1 MAKEKTSGI
10 YFKVTDEER
19 ELIEQRMALMGVRNM
34 SAYIRKMCIDGYI
47 VQLQIKELDECAKLL
62 RHTSNNVNQ
71 IACRV
76 NSGGGVYPDEVDE
89 ITAKLTEALGRVTDY
104 VENPEKT
111 NGGDLVMAYQ
121 CNPSI
126 ADQEFLFAKRQYAV
140 ITGRE
145 RKDNDVIAY
154 HLRQSFKPG
163 EITPEVANKIGYDL
177 AMSLTKGKH
186 AFIVCTHVDKHHIH
200 SHIVFNSTAID
211 CTRKFRNFW
220 RSSFAIRK
228 ISDMLCL
235 ENGLSVI
242 AEPKPSRGSYATWL
256 GEDNPPTVRG
266 QLEGLIDTAL
276 GQGCKDFDS
285 FLAAMKAAGA
295 EVKRGKHLAFKIPNG
310 KRFVR
315 CDSLGVDYS
324 ETAIM
329 ERISGKRIVAPKA
342 RTAVKSKPNL
352 LIDIQTKMQQA
363 NSPGF
368 ERWAKIFNLKEMA
381 KTVIYLQE
389 KGLTDFGELEKA
401 CDAVAQKFDVL
412 SDQSKAASARM
423 KDISELQKH
432 IGAYGKTREIYAQ
445 YRKLTGSKREKFYEQ
460 HSSEITACQ
469 AAKRY
474 FDSLG
479 LKELPSMQ
487 SLKQEYAM
495 LQAENKKRYPE
506 YKQARE
512 KMIELLT
519 AKNNVDRIL
528 GVTEKEKNRSRQ
540 QEAR

>member
-1 MAKEKTSGI
+1 MAATRLMPLHSG
-10 YFKVTDEER
+10 KGRTV
-19 ELIEQRMALMGVRNM
+19 A
-34 SAYIRKMCIDGYI
+34 
-47 VQLQIKELDECAKLL
+47 
-62 RHTSNNVNQ
+62 
-71 IACRV
+71 
-76 NSGGGVYPDEVDE
+76 
-89 ITAKLTEALGRVTDY
+89 EALDRVTDY

-111 NGGDLVMAYQ
+111 NGGDLVTAYQ

-126 ADQEFLFAKRQYAV
+126 VDQEFLFSKRQYAAT
-140 ITGRE
+140 TGRE

-163 EITPEVANKIGYDL
+163 EITPELANKIGYDL

-242 AEPKPSRGSYATWL
+242 AEPKPSRGSYGTWL
-256 GEDNPPTVRG
+256 GEDKPPTVRG
-266 QLEGLIDTAL
+266 QLEQIIDTAL

-285 FLAAMKAAGA
+285 FLAAMKTAGA
-295 EVKRGKHLAFKIPNG
+295 EVKRGKHLAFKIQNG
-310 KRFVR
+310 KR
-315 CDSLGVDYS
+315 
-324 ETAIM
+324 I
-329 ERISGKRIVAPKA
+329 IVPKA
-342 RTAVKSKPNL
+342 KAAVQSRPNL
-352 LIDIQTKMQQA
+352 LIDIQAKMQQA

-389 KGLTDFGELEKA
+389 KGLTDLGELEKV
-401 CDAVAQKFDVL
+401 CDAAVQKFNDL

-445 YRKLTGSKREKFYEQ
+445 YRKLTGRKREKFYEQ

-479 LKELPSMQ
+479 LKKLPSMQ

-495 LQAENKKRYPE
+495 LKTENRKRYPE
-506 YKQARE
+506 YKQAPGIYRGIACRYSAHSHNQKYVSPE
-512 KMIELLT
+512 QTCALMATIQHP
-519 AKNNVDRIL
+519 A
-528 GVTEKEKNRSRQ
+528 
-540 QEAR
+540 QE

>member
-1 MAKEKTSGI
+1 MATTRLMPLHSG
-10 YFKVTDEER
+10 
-19 ELIEQRMALMGVRNM
+19 MGRTV
-34 SAYIRKMCIDGYI
+34 A
-47 VQLQIKELDECAKLL
+47 
-62 RHTSNNVNQ
+62 
-71 IACRV
+71 
-76 NSGGGVYPDEVDE
+76 
-89 ITAKLTEALGRVTDY
+89 EALGRVTAY

-111 NGGDLVMAYQ
+111 NGGDLVTAYQ

-126 ADQEFLFAKRQYAV
+126 ADQEFLFSKRQYAA

-154 HLRQSFKPG
+154 HMRQSFKPG
-163 EITPEVANKIGYDL
+163 EITPELANKIGYDL

-242 AEPKPSRGSYATWL
+242 SEPKPSRGSYGTWL
-256 GEDNPPTVRG
+256 GEDKAPTIRG
-266 QLEGLIDTAL
+266 QLEVLIDTAL

-285 FLAAMKAAGA
+285 FLAAMKAAGV
-295 EVKRGKHLAFKIPNG
+295 EVKQGKHLAFKISNG
-310 KRFVR
+310 KRFLR

-329 ERISGKRIVAPKA
+329 ERISGKRIVTPRAKA
-342 RTAVKSKPNL
+342 AVKSKPNL
-352 LIDIQTKMQQA
+352 LIDIQSKMQQA

-381 KTVIYLQE
+381 KTVMYLQE
-389 KGLTDFGELEKA
+389 NNLTDLGELEKA
-401 CDAVAQKFDVL
+401 CDAAVQNFNDLADRT
-412 SDQSKAASARM
+412 KAASARM

-432 IGAYGKTREIYAQ
+432 IGAYGKTWEIYAQ
-445 YRKLTGSKREKFYEQ
+445 YRKLTGRKREKFYEQ

-469 AAKRY
+469 AAKQY

-479 LKELPSMQ
+479 LKKLPPMQ
-487 SLKQEYAM
+487 SLKQEYAR
-495 LQAENKKRYPE
+495 LKVENKKRYPE

-512 KMIELLT
+512 KMLELLT
-519 AKNNVDRIL
+519 AKNNVERIL
-528 GVTEKEKNRSRQ
+528 GVTETEKNRDRQ
-540 QEAR
+540 QGAR

>member
-1 MAKEKTSGI
+1 MATTRLMPLHSG
-10 YFKVTDEER
+10 KGRTV
-19 ELIEQRMALMGVRNM
+19 A
-34 SAYIRKMCIDGYI
+34 
-47 VQLQIKELDECAKLL
+47 
-62 RHTSNNVNQ
+62 
-71 IACRV
+71 
-76 NSGGGVYPDEVDE
+76 
-89 ITAKLTEALGRVTDY
+89 EALGRVTDY

-111 NGGDLVMAYQ
+111 NGGDLVTAYQ
-121 CNPSI
+121 CNLSI
-126 ADQEFLFAKRQYAV
+126 ADQEFLFSKRQYAA

-163 EITPEVANKIGYDL
+163 EITSELANKIGYDL

-200 SHIVFNSTAID
+200 SHIVFNSTALD

-242 AEPKPSRGSYATWL
+242 TEPKPSRGSYGTWL
-256 GEDNPPTVRG
+256 GGDKPPTVRG
-266 QLEGLIDTAL
+266 QLEQMIDTAL
-276 GQGCKDFDS
+276 GHGCKDFDS

-295 EVKRGKHLAFKIPNG
+295 EAKRGKHLAFKIPSG
-310 KRFVR
+310 KRFIR
-315 CDSLGVDYS
+315 CDSLGGDYT
-324 ETAIM
+324 EAAIM

-342 RTAVKSKPNL
+342 KATASSKPNM
-352 LIDIQTKMQQA
+352 LIDIQAKMQQA

-381 KTVIYLQE
+381 KTVMYLQE
-389 KGLTDFGELEKA
+389 NGLTDLGELEKV
-401 CDAVAQKFDVL
+401 CDVAVQKFNSL
-412 SDQSKAASARM
+412 ADQTKTASARM
-423 KDISELQKH
+423 KDISELQRH
-432 IGAYGKTREIYAQ
+432 VGTYSKTREIYAQ
-445 YRKLTGSKREKFYEQ
+445 YRKLTGRKRDKFYEQ
-460 HSSEITACQ
+460 HISEITACQ

-479 LKELPSMQ
+479 LKKLPSMQ

-519 AKNNVDRIL
+519 AKNNVERIL
-528 GVTEKEKNRSRQ
+528 GVTEKEKNRDRQ
-540 QEAR
+540 QEVR

>member
-1 MAKEKTSGI
+1 MATTRLMPLHSG
-10 YFKVTDEER
+10 
-19 ELIEQRMALMGVRNM
+19 MGRTV
-34 SAYIRKMCIDGYI
+34 A
-47 VQLQIKELDECAKLL
+47 
-62 RHTSNNVNQ
+62 
-71 IACRV
+71 
-76 NSGGGVYPDEVDE
+76 
-89 ITAKLTEALGRVTDY
+89 EALGRVTAY

-111 NGGDLVMAYQ
+111 NGGDLVTAYQ

-126 ADQEFLFAKRQYAV
+126 ADQEFLFSKRQYAA

-154 HLRQSFKPG
+154 HMRQSFKPG
-163 EITPEVANKIGYDL
+163 EITPELANKIGYDL

-242 AEPKPSRGSYATWL
+242 SEPKPSRGSYGTWL
-256 GEDNPPTVRG
+256 GEDKAPTIRG
-266 QLEGLIDTAL
+266 QLEVLIDTAL

-285 FLAAMKAAGA
+285 FLAAMKAAGV
-295 EVKRGKHLAFKIPNG
+295 EVKQGKHLAFKISNG
-310 KRFVR
+310 KRFLR

-329 ERISGKRIVAPKA
+329 ERISGKRIVTPRAKA
-342 RTAVKSKPNL
+342 AVKSKPNL
-352 LIDIQTKMQQA
+352 LIDIQSKMQQA

-381 KTVIYLQE
+381 KTVMYLQE
-389 KGLTDFGELEKA
+389 NNLTDLGELEKA
-401 CDAVAQKFDVL
+401 CDAAVQNFNDLADRT
-412 SDQSKAASARM
+412 KAASARM
-423 KDISELQKH
+423 KDISELKKH
-432 IGAYGKTREIYAQ
+432 IGAYGKTWEIYAQ
-445 YRKLTGSKREKFYEQ
+445 YRKLTGRKREKFYEQ

-469 AAKRY
+469 AAKQY

-479 LKELPSMQ
+479 LKKLPPMQ

-495 LQAENKKRYPE
+495 LKVENKKRYPE

-512 KMIELLT
+512 KMLELLT
-519 AKNNVDRIL
+519 AKNNVERIL
-528 GVTEKEKNRSRQ
+528 GVTETEKNRDRQ
-540 QEAR
+540 QGAR

>member
-1 MAKEKTSGI
+1 MATTRLMPLHSG
-10 YFKVTDEER
+10 
-19 ELIEQRMALMGVRNM
+19 MGRTV
-34 SAYIRKMCIDGYI
+34 A
-47 VQLQIKELDECAKLL
+47 
-62 RHTSNNVNQ
+62 
-71 IACRV
+71 
-76 NSGGGVYPDEVDE
+76 
-89 ITAKLTEALGRVTDY
+89 EALGRVTAY

-111 NGGDLVMAYQ
+111 NGGDLVTAYQ

-126 ADQEFLFAKRQYAV
+126 ADLEFLFSKRQYAA

-154 HLRQSFKPG
+154 HMRQSFKPG
-163 EITPEVANKIGYDL
+163 EITPELANKIGYDL

-242 AEPKPSRGSYATWL
+242 SEPKPSRGSYGTWL
-256 GEDNPPTVRG
+256 GEDKAPTIRG
-266 QLEGLIDTAL
+266 QLEVLIDTAL

-285 FLAAMKAAGA
+285 FLAAMKAAGV
-295 EVKRGKHLAFKIPNG
+295 EVKQGKHLAFKISNG
-310 KRFVR
+310 KRFLR

-329 ERISGKRIVAPKA
+329 ERISGKRIVTPRAKA
-342 RTAVKSKPNL
+342 AVKSKPNL
-352 LIDIQTKMQQA
+352 LIDIQSKMQQA

-381 KTVIYLQE
+381 KTVMYLQE
-389 KGLTDFGELEKA
+389 NNLTDLGELEKA
-401 CDAVAQKFDVL
+401 CDAAVQNFNDLADRT
-412 SDQSKAASARM
+412 KAASARM

-432 IGAYGKTREIYAQ
+432 IGAYGKTWEIYAQ
-445 YRKLTGSKREKFYEQ
+445 YRKLTGRKREKFYEQ

-469 AAKRY
+469 AAKQY

-479 LKELPSMQ
+479 LKKLPPMQ

-495 LQAENKKRYPE
+495 LKVENKKRYPE

-512 KMIELLT
+512 KMLELLT
-519 AKNNVDRIL
+519 AKNNVERIL
-528 GVTEKEKNRSRQ
+528 GVTETEKNRDRQ
-540 QEAR
+540 QGAR

>member
-1 MAKEKTSGI
+1 MATTRLMPLHSG
-10 YFKVTDEER
+10 KGRTV
-19 ELIEQRMALMGVRNM
+19 A
-34 SAYIRKMCIDGYI
+34 
-47 VQLQIKELDECAKLL
+47 
-62 RHTSNNVNQ
+62 
-71 IACRV
+71 
-76 NSGGGVYPDEVDE
+76 
-89 ITAKLTEALGRVTDY
+89 EALGRVTDY

-111 NGGDLVMAYQ
+111 NGGDLVTAYQ

-126 ADQEFLFAKRQYAV
+126 ADQEFLFSKRQYAA

-163 EITPEVANKIGYDL
+163 EITPELANKIGYDL

-200 SHIVFNSTAID
+200 SHIVFNSTTID

-220 RSSFAIRK
+220 RSSFAVRK

-242 AEPKPSRGSYATWL
+242 AEPKPSRGNYGTWL
-256 GEDNPPTVRG
+256 GEDKPPTVRG
-266 QLEGLIDTAL
+266 RLEQIIDTAL
-276 GQGCKDFDS
+276 GQDCKDFDS
-285 FLAAMKAAGA
+285 FLAAMKAAGV
-295 EVKRGKHLAFKIPNG
+295 EVKQGKHLAFKIPNG

-315 CDSLGVDYS
+315 CDSLGADYS

-329 ERISGKRIVAPKA
+329 ERISGKRIVVPRVKA
-342 RTAVKSKPNL
+342 AVKSKPNL
-352 LIDIQTKMQQA
+352 LIDIQAKMQQA

-389 KGLTDFGELEKA
+389 NNLTDLGELEKA
-401 CDAVAQKFDVL
+401 CDEAVQKFNDL
-412 SDQSKAASARM
+412 GNQMKAAEQRM
-423 KDISELQKH
+423 KDISELQRR
-432 IGAYGKTREIYAQ
+432 IGTYSKTREVYAQ
-445 YRKLTGSKREKFYEQ
+445 YRKLTGRKQAKFYEQ
-460 HSSEITACQ
+460 HTSEIEGCQ

-479 LKELPSMQ
+479 LKKLPSMQ
-487 SLKQEYAM
+487 SLKQEYAT
-495 LQAENKKRYPE
+495 LYAENRKRYPE

-512 KMIELLT
+512 K
-519 AKNNVDRIL
+519 
-528 GVTEKEKNRSRQ
+528 
-540 QEAR
+540 

>member
-1 MAKEKTSGI
+1 MPLHSG
-10 YFKVTDEER
+10 KGRTV
-19 ELIEQRMALMGVRNM
+19 A
-34 SAYIRKMCIDGYI
+34 
-47 VQLQIKELDECAKLL
+47 
-62 RHTSNNVNQ
+62 
-71 IACRV
+71 
-76 NSGGGVYPDEVDE
+76 
-89 ITAKLTEALGRVTDY
+89 EALGRVMDY
-104 VENPEKT
+104 VKNPEKT
-111 NGGDLVMAYQ
+111 NGGDLVTAYQ

-126 ADQEFLFAKRQYAV
+126 ADQEFLFSKRQYAV

-145 RKDNDVIAY
+145 RKENDVIAY

-163 EITPEVANKIGYDL
+163 EITPERANKIGYDL

-200 SHIVFNSTAID
+200 SHIVFNSTALD

-242 AEPKPSRGSYATWL
+242 AEPKPSRGSYGTWL
-256 GEDNPPTVRG
+256 GEGKPPTVRG

-285 FLAAMKAAGA
+285 FLADMKAVGA

-310 KRFVR
+310 KRFIR
-315 CDSLGVDYS
+315 CDSLGDNYT

-329 ERISGKRIVAPKA
+329 ERISSKRIVAPKA
-342 RTAVKSKPNL
+342 KTAIKSKPSL
-352 LIDIQTKMQQA
+352 LIDIQAKMQQIH
-363 NSPGF
+363 SPGF

-381 KTVIYLQE
+381 KTVMYLQE
-389 KGLTDFGELEKA
+389 NNLTDLGELEKA
-401 CDAVAQKFDVL
+401 CDAAAQRFNDL
-412 SDQSKAASARM
+412 ADRSKAASARM
-423 KDISELQKH
+423 KDIAELERH
-432 IGAYGKTREIYAQ
+432 IGTYSKTREIYMQ
-445 YRKLTGSKREKFYEQ
+445 YRKLTGRKQAKFYEQ
-460 HSSEITACQ
+460 HSNEIMACQ

-474 FDSLG
+474 FNSLG
-479 LKELPSMQ
+479 LKKLPSMQ
-487 SLKQEYAM
+487 SLKQEYAK

-506 YKQARE
+506 YKQAKE

-519 AKNNVDRIL
+519 AKNNVERIL
-528 GVTEKEKNRSRQ
+528 GVTEKEKNRDRQ
-540 QEAR
+540 QGTR

>member
-1 MAKEKTSGI
+1 MAATRLMPLHSG
-10 YFKVTDEER
+10 KGRTV
-19 ELIEQRMALMGVRNM
+19 A
-34 SAYIRKMCIDGYI
+34 
-47 VQLQIKELDECAKLL
+47 
-62 RHTSNNVNQ
+62 
-71 IACRV
+71 
-76 NSGGGVYPDEVDE
+76 
-89 ITAKLTEALGRVTDY
+89 EALGRVMDY
-104 VENPEKT
+104 VKNPEKT
-111 NGGDLVMAYQ
+111 NGGDLVTAYP

-126 ADQEFLFAKRQYAV
+126 ADQEFLFSKRQYAV

-145 RKDNDVIAY
+145 RKENDVIAY

-163 EITPEVANKIGYDL
+163 EITPERANKIGYDL

-200 SHIVFNSTAID
+200 SHIVFNSTALD

-242 AEPKPSRGSYATWL
+242 AEPKPSRGSYGTWL
-256 GEDNPPTVRG
+256 GEGKPPTVRG

-285 FLAAMKAAGA
+285 FLAAMKAVGA

-310 KRFVR
+310 KRFIR
-315 CDSLGVDYS
+315 CDSLGDNYT

-329 ERISGKRIVAPKA
+329 ERISSKRIVAPKA
-342 RTAVKSKPNL
+342 KTAIKSKPSL
-352 LIDIQTKMQQA
+352 LIDIQAKMQQIH
-363 NSPGF
+363 SPGF

-381 KTVIYLQE
+381 KTVMYLQE
-389 KGLTDFGELEKA
+389 NNLTDLGELEKA
-401 CDAVAQKFDVL
+401 CDAAAQRFNDL
-412 SDQSKAASARM
+412 ADRSKAASARM
-423 KDISELQKH
+423 KDIAELERH
-432 IGAYGKTREIYAQ
+432 IGTYSKTREIYMQ
-445 YRKLTGSKREKFYEQ
+445 YRKLTGRKQAKFYEQ
-460 HSSEITACQ
+460 HSNEIMACQ

-474 FDSLG
+474 FNSLG
-479 LKELPSMQ
+479 LKKLPSMQ
-487 SLKQEYAM
+487 SLKQEYAK

-506 YKQARE
+506 YKQAKE

-519 AKNNVDRIL
+519 AKNNVERIL
-528 GVTEKEKNRSRQ
+528 GVTEKEKNRNRR

>member
-1 MAKEKTSGI
+1 MA
-10 YFKVTDEER
+10 
-19 ELIEQRMALMGVRNM
+19 
-34 SAYIRKMCIDGYI
+34 
-47 VQLQIKELDECAKLL
+47 
-62 RHTSNNVNQ
+62 
-71 IACRV
+71 
-76 NSGGGVYPDEVDE
+76 
-89 ITAKLTEALGRVTDY
+89 EALGRVTDY

-111 NGGDLVMAYQ
+111 NGGDLVTAYH

-126 ADQEFLFAKRQYAV
+126 ADQEFLFSKRQYAA

-163 EITPEVANKIGYDL
+163 EITPELANKIGYDL
-177 AMSLTKGKH
+177 AMSLTKGNH
-186 AFIVCTHVDKHHIH
+186 ALIVCTHVDKNHIH

-220 RSSFAIRK
+220 RSSFTVRR
-228 ISDMLCL
+228 ISDMMCL

-242 AEPKPSRGSYATWL
+242 AEPKPSRGSYGTWL
-256 GEDNPPTVRG
+256 GESKPPTIRG
-266 QLEGLIDTAL
+266 QLERMIDTAL

-285 FLAAMKAAGA
+285 FLADIKAMGV
-295 EVKRGKHLAFKIPNG
+295 EVKRGKQLAFKIPHG

-315 CDSLGVDYS
+315 CDSLRADYS
-324 ETAIM
+324 EAAIM
-329 ERISGKRIVAPKA
+329 ERIFGKRIVTPRAKA
-342 RTAVKSKPNL
+342 AAQSKPNL
-352 LIDIQTKMQQA
+352 LIDIQAKMQKI

-381 KTVIYLQE
+381 KTIIYLQE
-389 KGLTDFGELEKA
+389 NGLTDLRELEKV
-401 CDAVAQKFDVL
+401 CDAAVQKFNDL
-412 SDQSKAASARM
+412 SDQSKATSVRM

-445 YRKLTGSKREKFYEQ
+445 YRKLTGRKRENFYEQ

-474 FDSLG
+474 FNSLG
-479 LKELPSMQ
+479 LKKLPSMQ
-487 SLKQEYAM
+487 SLKQEYAV
-495 LQAENKKRYPE
+495 LQAEKKKRYPE
-506 YKQARE
+506 YRQAKE

-519 AKNNVDRIL
+519 AKNNVERIL
-528 GVTEKEKNRSRQ
+528 GLTEKEKNRDRQ
-540 QEAR
+540 QRAR

>member
-1 MAKEKTSGI
+1 MATTRLMPLHSG
-10 YFKVTDEER
+10 
-19 ELIEQRMALMGVRNM
+19 MGRTV
-34 SAYIRKMCIDGYI
+34 A
-47 VQLQIKELDECAKLL
+47 
-62 RHTSNNVNQ
+62 
-71 IACRV
+71 
-76 NSGGGVYPDEVDE
+76 
-89 ITAKLTEALGRVTDY
+89 EALGRVTAY

-111 NGGDLVMAYQ
+111 NGGDLVTAYQ

-126 ADQEFLFAKRQYAV
+126 ADQEFLFSKRQYAA

-154 HLRQSFKPG
+154 HMRQSFKPG
-163 EITPEVANKIGYDL
+163 EITPELANKIGYDL

-186 AFIVCTHVDKHHIH
+186 AFIVCTHVDKYHIH

-211 CTRKFRNFW
+211 CNRKFRNFW

-242 AEPKPSRGSYATWL
+242 SEPKPSRGSYGTWL
-256 GEDNPPTVRG
+256 GEDKAPTIRG
-266 QLEGLIDTAL
+266 QLEVLIDTAL

-285 FLAAMKAAGA
+285 FLAAMKAAGV
-295 EVKRGKHLAFKIPNG
+295 EVKQGKHLAFKISNG
-310 KRFVR
+310 KRFLR

-329 ERISGKRIVAPKA
+329 ERISGKRIVTPRAKA
-342 RTAVKSKPNL
+342 AVKSKPNL
-352 LIDIQTKMQQA
+352 LIDIQSKMQQA

-381 KTVIYLQE
+381 KTVMYLQE
-389 KGLTDFGELEKA
+389 NNLTDLGELEKA
-401 CDAVAQKFDVL
+401 CDAAVQNFNDLADRT
-412 SDQSKAASARM
+412 KAASARM

-432 IGAYGKTREIYAQ
+432 IGAYGKTWEIYAQ
-445 YRKLTGSKREKFYEQ
+445 YRKLTGRKREKFYEQ

-469 AAKRY
+469 AAKQY

-479 LKELPSMQ
+479 LKKLPPMQ

-495 LQAENKKRYPE
+495 LKVENKKRYPE

-512 KMIELLT
+512 KMLELLT
-519 AKNNVDRIL
+519 AKNNVERIL
-528 GVTEKEKNRSRQ
+528 GVTETEKNRDRQ
-540 QEAR
+540 QGAR

>member
-1 MAKEKTSGI
+1 MAATRLMPLHSG
-10 YFKVTDEER
+10 KGR
-19 ELIEQRMALMGVRNM
+19 
-34 SAYIRKMCIDGYI
+34 
-47 VQLQIKELDECAKLL
+47 
-62 RHTSNNVNQ
+62 
-71 IACRV
+71 
-76 NSGGGVYPDEVDE
+76 
-89 ITAKLTEALGRVTDY
+89 TEAEALDRVTDY

-111 NGGDLVMAYQ
+111 NGGDLVTAYQ

-126 ADQEFLFAKRQYAV
+126 VDQEFLFSKRQYAAT
-140 ITGRE
+140 TGRE

-163 EITPEVANKIGYDL
+163 EITPELANKIGYDL

-242 AEPKPSRGSYATWL
+242 AEPKPSRGSYGTWL
-256 GEDNPPTVRG
+256 GEDKPPTVRG
-266 QLEGLIDTAL
+266 QLEQIIDTAL

-285 FLAAMKAAGA
+285 FLAAMKTAGA
-295 EVKRGKHLAFKIPNG
+295 EVKRGKHLAFKIQNG
-310 KRFVR
+310 KR
-315 CDSLGVDYS
+315 
-324 ETAIM
+324 I
-329 ERISGKRIVAPKA
+329 IVPKA
-342 RTAVKSKPNL
+342 KAAVQSRPNL
-352 LIDIQTKMQQA
+352 LIDIQAKMQQA

-389 KGLTDFGELEKA
+389 KGLTDLGELEKV
-401 CDAVAQKFDVL
+401 CDAAVQKFNDL

-445 YRKLTGSKREKFYEQ
+445 YRKLTGRKREKFYEQ
-460 HSSEITACQ
+460 HSSEITVCQ

-479 LKELPSMQ
+479 LKKLPSMQ

-495 LQAENKKRYPE
+495 LKTENRKRYPE
-506 YKQARE
+506 YKQAKA

-519 AKNNVDRIL
+519 AKNNVERIL
-528 GVTEKEKNRSRQ
+528 GVTEKEKNRDRQ
-540 QEAR
+540 QGAR